1 MSADFPP
8 SSLRQPWNL
17 AVNYGGLQFIKWS
30 RGCYLILPRHC
41 HASSVAPRL
50 RILFF
55 RHRWVLCI
63 WFALSEKPQ
72 SLKLLTNRCKSLL
85 SLFIPRGRFPLVGRV
100 ISAWS
105 EYPLGTRNTELSHF
119 CSSFIET
126 IVTRLASHCSSVLAM
141 QTREAMT
148 IAACANFCDSQPVP
162 YRFMGITDGFQCCAS
177 SSAQDMRLFVFGN

>member
-1 MSADFPP
+1 MEPGPQLRRATIYKVVERMLFDPAKTLP
-8 SSLRQPWNL
+8 CVVCRSS
-17 AVNYGGLQFIKWS
+17 
-30 RGCYLILPRHC
+30 
-41 HASSVAPRL
+41 SSY
-50 RILFF
+50 FF

-85 SLFIPRGRFPLVGRV
+85 SLFIPRGRFPLVGLV

-177 SSAQDMRLFVFGN
+177 SSAQDMRLIIFGN